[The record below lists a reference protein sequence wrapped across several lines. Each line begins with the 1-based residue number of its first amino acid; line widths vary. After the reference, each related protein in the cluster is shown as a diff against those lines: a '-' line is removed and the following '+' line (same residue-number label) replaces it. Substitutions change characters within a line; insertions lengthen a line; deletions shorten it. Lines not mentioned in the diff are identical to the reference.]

1 MNFIKYVFQYES
13 ILSQVSNAGTVW
25 VLNAN
30 ESSMKG
36 PRESESI
43 KCGVVLKNCWL

>member
-1 MNFIKYVFQYES
+1 MYSNES
-13 ILSQVSNAGTVW
+13 ILFQVSNAGAVW